1 MWNSETSLIS
11 SSQPS
16 FPEFFW
22 KVDENHTT
30 RAYRLKILRKISGL
44 TLQEIPQK
52 LGISK
57 YTFYAWES
65 GRNPIR
71 DRAIPKIIR
80 AFRQI
85 GIYCT
90 EEWLMRGEGLSPR
103 LNCEILEN
111 IDIFESAQEEGSEK
125 IEDFHA
131 GMAIFSEIRMFQKVN
146 KNTDVKCI
154 TDDAM
159 LPFYEIGD
167 YVGGVRFFE
176 EDIFEK
182 ALNRNCII
190 ETKQGDFFI
199 RRLSQGSFSG
209 FYHLNALNLNSR
221 AENCL
226 ITNVPILSAVP
237 IVWHRKIL
245 N

>member
-1 MWNSETSLIS
+1 MWTTATSLIPS
-11 SSQPS
+11 SPS
-16 FPEFFW
+16 SIPEVFW
-22 KVDENHTT
+22 EIDENQTT
-30 RAYRLKILRKISGL
+30 RAYRLKMVRRLSGF
-44 TLQEIPQK
+44 TLQEVPQK

-57 YTFYAWES
+57 HTFYAWES

-71 DRAIPKIIR
+71 DKAIPKIIR
-80 AFRQI
+80 AFRQV

-90 EEWLMRGEGLSPR
+90 EDWLMRGEGLSPR
-103 LNCEILEN
+103 LNCEIL
-111 IDIFESAQEEGSEK
+111 DTFEGSQDKISET

-131 GMAIFSEIRMFQKVN
+131 NMAIFSEIRMFQKVN
-146 KNTDVKCI
+146 KNTDVKCLL
-154 TDDAM
+154 DDAM
-159 LPFYEIGD
+159 LPFYERGD

-176 EDIFEK
+176 EDIYEK

-190 ETKQGDFFI
+190 ETKQGDSFI

-209 FYHLNALNLNSR
+209 LYHLNALNLNSR
-221 AENCL
+221 TENCL
-226 ITNVPILSAVP
+226 ITNVAILSAAP

>member
-1 MWNSETSLIS
+1 MQTSETTLVA
-11 SSQPS
+11 SSQLS
-16 FPEFFW
+16 SPEFFW
-22 KVDENHTT
+22 KVDENQIT
-30 RAYRLKILRKISGL
+30 RAYRLKMIRKLSGL
-44 TLQEIPQK
+44 TLQDVPQK
-52 LGISK
+52 LGISQ

-71 DRAIPKIIR
+71 DKAIPKIIY
-80 AFRQI
+80 AFRQV

-90 EEWLMRGEGLSPR
+90 EDWLMRGKGLSPR

-111 IDIFESAQEEGSEK
+111 FDIFEGDQDEGLEK
-125 IEDFHA
+125 IKDFHA

-154 TDDAM
+154 VDDAM
-159 LPFYEIGD
+159 LPFYERGD
-167 YVGGVRFFE
+167 YVGGTRFFE

-182 ALNRNCII
+182 ALNQNCII
-190 ETKQGDFFI
+190 ETKQGDCFI
-199 RRLSQGSFSG
+199 RRLSQGSFRG
-209 FYHLNALNLNSR
+209 LYHLSALNLNSR
-221 AENCL
+221 AENSL
-226 ITNVPILSAVP
+226 ITNVSILSAAP